1 MSTIALVLF
10 FLMLLAYIQNIITGQ
25 NLVASRLAI
34 DEAQQELN
42 AIKEDRAL
50 ILAEVER
57 GQKELAL
64 SEKEIENQRRII
76 AASNTELGNLRT
88 KLQQVAVLR
97 LDILQKVKESIE
109 KQMGKTNDEGK
120 ELVTI
125 GDNANIII
133 NESLVFD
140 YNSYTV
146 KEEGKELLKQ
156 LAVAF
161 EKVLDD
167 KNVRYSID
175 AVNIEGHTDS
185 VGDTQYN
192 RELST
197 KRATTVVNYLM
208 QSNPSLEDKYGQYF
222 AASGYS
228 EFRPITTERS
238 EQDRKLNRRI
248 EISIIIKDSSVQKII
263 EDYLTESERVEVEE

>member
-34 DEAQQELN
+34 EEAEEELN
-42 AIKEDRAL
+42 AIKAQRAL
-50 ILAEVER
+50 ILADLEQ
-57 GQKELAL
+57 GKQELAL
-64 SEKEIENQRRII
+64 SEKEIENQRKII
-76 AASNTELGNLRT
+76 AASNAELGTLRT

-109 KQMGKTNDEGK
+109 KEMGKTNDEGK

-125 GDNANIII
+125 GENANIII

-146 KEEGKELLKQ
+146 KDEGKELLKQ
-156 LAVAF
+156 LSVAF

-167 KNVRYSID
+167 DNVRYSID

-197 KRATTVVNYLM
+197 KRSTTVVNYLM

-228 EFRPITTERS
+228 EFRPITTEHS
-238 EQDRKLNRRI
+238 EKDRKMNRRI

-263 EDYLTESERVEVEE
+263 EDYLTEAEKVEVEE